1 MDYFELACA
10 LSRAEGKRFMLK
22 PDEELESRANADV
35 LEPDH
40 PCRCGH
46 GLIDHYP
53 DSLFCAECPC
63 RRFEPATRDDLEEE
77 SE

>member
-1 MDYFELACA
+1 MT
-10 LSRAEGKRFMLK
+10 

-40 PCRCGH
+40 PCRNCGH
-46 GLIDHYP
+46 EQDAHGIFENHPQCFMDEFGGY
-53 DSLFCAECPC
+53 ACPC
-63 RRFEPATRDDLEEE
+63 PCFEPATRDDLEEE